1 MKSSLIELEDNNSN
15 NYDDKYMQIIFN
27 SNNNLPLKQELEILD
42 VVKIIRSVFFDN
54 NEYYSQV
61 FLDECLYKLAK

>member
-15 NYDDKYMQIIFN
+15 NYGDKYMQIIFN

-54 NEYYSQV
+54 NEYYPQV

>member
-27 SNNNLPLKQELEILD
+27 SNNNFPLKQELEILD

-54 NEYYSQV
+54 NEYYPQV

>member
-54 NEYYSQV
+54 NEYYPQV